1 MEIQIENVNDEFPE
15 YIDLDSAMEEIG
27 KITWLNIEIYKCRKR
42 KYLCSVVDEETD
54 NPSFYTI
61 KGEDTEFP
69 DTMDDLKLELISPD
83 PDSGPF
89 YFTKKSAGVWDVGVR
104 GY

>member
-1 MEIQIENVNDEFPE
+1 MTMSTNEIFE
-15 YIDLDSAMEEIG
+15 
-27 KITWLNIEIYKCRKR
+27 
-42 KYLCSVVDEETD
+42 KYFVVDEEKE

-89 YFTKKSAGVWDVGVR
+89 YFTPKSAGVWDVGVR